1 MEKILLNYLQN
12 NQGTWFKK
20 VHLYI
25 LADENGYSPETCGR
39 TLRDLA
45 EVGRIKVDYY
55 EGKFAKHLARYA
67 FNPIE
72 NKPKIEI
79 EIINGQAVAKQYD

>member
-1 MEKILLNYLQN
+1 MEKILLHYLKE
-12 NQGTWFKK
+12 NQGKWFKK
-20 VHLYI
+20 VHLYL

-55 EGKFAKHLARYA
+55 EGKFAKHLAKYS
-67 FNPIE
+67 FNPID
-72 NKPKIEI
+72 NKPTFTEKE
-79 EIINGQAVAKQYD
+79 INGQRVMVMN